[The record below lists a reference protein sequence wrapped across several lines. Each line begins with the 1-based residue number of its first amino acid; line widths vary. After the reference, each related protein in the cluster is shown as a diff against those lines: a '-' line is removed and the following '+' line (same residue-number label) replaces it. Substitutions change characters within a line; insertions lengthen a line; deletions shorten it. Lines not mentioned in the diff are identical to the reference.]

1 MSNPTI
7 NTTSSTQALKF
18 FEDEHVEAFL
28 STRPSTPGEAIVLIK
43 AGSLNSLSKDEFVS
57 VLLSTKNVAAVVKAA
72 MEVQRVALVTTADRN
87 IQLIP
92 LRGVEAEWK
101 PAMDPQLEYYDSYP
115 GFLSSRSGPKSSNDI
130 LDKAQKEITQG
141 KPLGMDLTCLADSK
155 TTENL
160 FAKIIRGELEQW
172 RVWESDSHIAFLTP
186 FGNTY
191 GKTVLVPRKHT
202 DSDIL
207 SLPDANFC
215 DLASSVWDAIQMI
228 VASDLRADRVG
239 LIFEGMEVDWAH
251 AKLIPICA
259 DDGREAPEQPFVEV
273 YGGSVSS
280 QPGPVDNI
288 EDIQRLLPKFLPVAR

>member
-92 LRGVEAEWK
+92 LHGVEAEWK

-130 LDKAQKEITQG
+130 LDKAQKEITRG
-141 KPLGMDLTCLADSK
+141 KPPGMDLTCLADSK

>member
-92 LRGVEAEWK
+92 LHGVEAEWK